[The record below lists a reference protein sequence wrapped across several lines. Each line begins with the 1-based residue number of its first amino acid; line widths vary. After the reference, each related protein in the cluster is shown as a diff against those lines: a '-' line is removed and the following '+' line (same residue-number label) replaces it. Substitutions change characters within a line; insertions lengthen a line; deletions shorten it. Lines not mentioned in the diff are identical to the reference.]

1 MDGQH
6 LDRIARSLASG
17 MSRRGAMKGIA
28 AAVGLAAMGAR
39 SAPTAANS
47 HRRRQW
53 QLCGYDCSGTAYP
66 EFCEK
71 GGCRTSIEVQGAVC
85 TYNYIDLTGPFSKP
99 DCEQRRTP

>member
-6 LDRIARSLASG
+6 LDRIARSLARG
-17 MSRRGAMKGIA
+17 MSRRGALKTV
-28 AAVGLAAMGAR
+28 AAVGLAAVGAR

-53 QLCGYDCSGTAYP
+53 QLCEYDCSGTAYP

-71 GGCRTSIEVQGAVC
+71 GGCRTEIEVQGVVC
-85 TYNYIDLTGPFSKP
+85 GYNNMTGPFSKP
-99 DCEQRRTP
+99 DCERTLAT